1 MKNESKR
8 FYQHEENRPE
18 QLLWPYEVATILG
31 IGRSTVHQLVKEG
44 RLGCIQITKR
54 NRRFTM
60 ELVEEFIKSATV
72 LGDTS
77 EDVDFLKAPRIVR
90 A

>member
-1 MKNESKR
+1 MSTQLKGI
-8 FYQHEENRPE
+8 YQHGDQERG
-18 QLLWPYEVATILG
+18 LLMTAWEVSRILD
-31 IGRSTVHQLVKEG
+31 IGESTVHQLVKEG
-44 RLGCIQITKR
+44 RLGCVQITKR

-72 LGDTS
+72 RRDTS
-77 EDVDFLKAPRIVR
+77 EDVDFLEAARIVR